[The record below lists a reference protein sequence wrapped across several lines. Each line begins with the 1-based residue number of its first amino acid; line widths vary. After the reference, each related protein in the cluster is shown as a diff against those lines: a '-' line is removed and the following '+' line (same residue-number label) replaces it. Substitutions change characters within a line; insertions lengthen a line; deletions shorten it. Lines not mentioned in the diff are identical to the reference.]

1 MEKEYK
7 LNVILDLDNTIV
19 NALSIED
26 RRKLPAEFAKNFKF
40 QDYIPFFRIYARPH
54 LEEFLDYLF
63 KNYNVA
69 VLTAA
74 EKDYALFIVE
84 RFILTKPN
92 RHLEF
97 IMFRTQ
103 VDMAEE
109 LFGGMKDLRVI
120 WETFKVN
127 NFYPSNTI
135 IIDDLDLV
143 AQTNPNNTLRIEAF
157 FIVDEETGEVNLD
170 SDKDKELLNMMVEID
185 FLKEHFNTQVNK
197 WVDRSIMDF
206 SEKNK
211 NKKTVGG
218 DVEVDKSKSYSPSQK
233 SSE

>member
-7 LNVILDLDNTIV
+7 LNIILDLDNTIV

-26 RRKLPAEFAKNFKF
+26 RRKLSSDFGKKFKF

-54 LEEFLDYLF
+54 LEKFLDYLF
-63 KNYNVA
+63 NNFNVA

-97 IMFRTQ
+97 IMFRSQ
-103 VDMAEE
+103 VEIAEE
-109 LFGGMKDLRVI
+109 IFGGMKDLRVI
-120 WETFKVN
+120 WETYKVN

-143 AQTNPNNTLRIEAF
+143 AQTNPNNTIRIEPF
-157 FIVDEETGEVNLD
+157 FIVDEESGEINFE
-170 SDKDKELLNMMVEID
+170 SEKDTELLKLITELEFFN
-185 FLKEHFNTQVNK
+185 EHYQSQINK
-197 WVDRSIMDF
+197 WVDRSILDF
-206 SEKNK
+206 KESDK
-211 NKKTVGG
+211 NKKTITS

-233 SSE
+233 D

>member
-7 LNVILDLDNTIV
+7 LNIILDLDNTIV

-26 RRKLPAEFAKNFKF
+26 RRKLSSDFGKKFKF
-40 QDYIPFFRIYARPH
+40 QDYIQFFRIYARPH
-54 LEEFLDYLF
+54 LEKFLDYLF
-63 KNYNVA
+63 NNFNVA

-97 IMFRTQ
+97 IMFRSQ

-109 LFGGMKDLRVI
+109 IFGGMKDLRVI
-120 WETFKVN
+120 WETYKVN

-143 AQTNPNNTLRIEAF
+143 AQTNPNNTIRIEPF
-157 FIVDEETGEVNLD
+157 FIVDEESGEINFE
-170 SDKDKELLNMMVEID
+170 SEKDTELLKLITELEFFN
-185 FLKEHFNTQVNK
+185 EHYQSQINK
-197 WVDRSIMDF
+197 WVDRSILDF
-206 SEKNK
+206 KESDK
-211 NKKTVGG
+211 NKKTITS

-233 SSE
+233 D

>member
-7 LNVILDLDNTIV
+7 LNIILDLDNTIV

-26 RRKLPAEFAKNFKF
+26 RRKLSSDFGKKFKF

-54 LEEFLDYLF
+54 LEKFLDYLF
-63 KNYNVA
+63 NNFNVA

-97 IMFRTQ
+97 IMFRSQ

-109 LFGGMKDLRVI
+109 IFGGMKDLRVI
-120 WETFKVN
+120 WETYKVN

-143 AQTNPNNTLRIEAF
+143 AQTNPNNTIRIEPF
-157 FIVDEETGEVNLD
+157 FIVDEESGEINFE
-170 SDKDKELLNMMVEID
+170 SEKDTELLKLITELEFFN
-185 FLKEHFNTQVNK
+185 EHYQSQINK
-197 WVDRSIMDF
+197 WVDRSILDF
-206 SEKNK
+206 KESDK
-211 NKKTVGG
+211 NKKTITS

-233 SSE
+233 D

>member
-7 LNVILDLDNTIV
+7 LNIILDLDNTIV

-26 RRKLPAEFAKNFKF
+26 RRKLSSDFGKKFKF

-54 LEEFLDYLF
+54 LEKFLDYLF
-63 KNYNVA
+63 NNFNVA

-97 IMFRTQ
+97 IMFRSQ

-109 LFGGMKDLRVI
+109 ILGGMKDLRVI
-120 WETFKVN
+120 WETYKVN

-143 AQTNPNNTLRIEAF
+143 AQTNPNNTIRIEPF
-157 FIVDEETGEVNLD
+157 FIVDEESGEINFE
-170 SDKDKELLNMMVEID
+170 SEKDTELLKLITELEFFN
-185 FLKEHFNTQVNK
+185 EHYQSQINK
-197 WVDRSIMDF
+197 WVDRSILDF
-206 SEKNK
+206 KESDK
-211 NKKTVGG
+211 NKKTITS

-233 SSE
+233 D

>member
-1 MEKEYK
+1 MEYK
-7 LNVILDLDNTIV
+7 LNIILDLDNTIV

-26 RRKLPAEFAKNFKF
+26 RRKLSSDFGKKFKF

-54 LEEFLDYLF
+54 LEKFLDYLF
-63 KNYNVA
+63 NNFNVA

-97 IMFRTQ
+97 IMFRSQ

-109 LFGGMKDLRVI
+109 IFGGMKDLRVI
-120 WETFKVN
+120 WETYKVN

-143 AQTNPNNTLRIEAF
+143 AQTNPNNTIRIEPF
-157 FIVDEETGEVNLD
+157 FIVDEESGEINFE
-170 SDKDKELLNMMVEID
+170 SEKDTELLKLITELEFFN
-185 FLKEHFNTQVNK
+185 EHYQSQINK
-197 WVDRSIMDF
+197 WVDRSILDF
-206 SEKNK
+206 KESDK
-211 NKKTVGG
+211 NKKTITR

-233 SSE
+233 D

>member
-7 LNVILDLDNTIV
+7 LNIVLDLDNTIV

-26 RRKLPAEFAKNFKF
+26 RRKLSSDFGKKFKF
-40 QDYIPFFRIYARPH
+40 RDYIPFFRIYARPH
-54 LEEFLDYLF
+54 LDEFLDYLF
-63 KNYNVA
+63 NNFNVA

-84 RFILTKPN
+84 KFILTKPN

-97 IMFRTQ
+97 VMFRNQ

-109 LFGGMKDLRVI
+109 IFGGMKDLRVI
-120 WETFKVN
+120 WETFKVS

-143 AQTNPNNTLRIEAF
+143 AQTNPNNTIRIEAF
-157 FIVDEETGEVNLD
+157 FIVDEETGEINFE
-170 SDKDKELLNMMVEID
+170 SEKDDELLKLITELE
-185 FLKEHFNTQVNK
+185 FFKEHYNSQINK
-197 WVDRSIMDF
+197 WVNRSILDF
-206 SEKNK
+206 QESDK
-211 NKKTVGG
+211 NKKTITS
-218 DVEVDKSKSYSPSQK
+218 DIEVDKSKSYSPSQK
-233 SSE
+233 D